1 MAGVTEPCALA
12 MDSRSTPPIR
22 EPKADAVRLAA
33 ERRRARTIARVAAR
47 AIAALTFV
55 LLAGGALAAFR
66 WGSAGHVPPLF
77 FALAALQA
85 AVLILCAWSALYGTQ
100 VYWALGWLEVSLARR
115 IEARLSRRRDG

>member
-1 MAGVTEPCALA
+1 

-33 ERRRARTIARVAAR
+33 ERRRAR

-100 VYWALGWLEVSLARR
+100 LYLALGWLEVSLARR